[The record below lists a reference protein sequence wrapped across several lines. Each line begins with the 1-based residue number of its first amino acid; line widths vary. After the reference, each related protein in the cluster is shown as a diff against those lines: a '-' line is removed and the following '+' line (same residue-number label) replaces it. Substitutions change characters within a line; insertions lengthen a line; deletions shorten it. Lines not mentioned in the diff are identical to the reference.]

1 MASTRIGSALL
12 AFALPFTAAG
22 AANAQPDTAQV
33 EISLVLM
40 VVSPDGSARS
50 TVLECYPSV
59 GGSHPDAAS
68 ACQELGAVGGAFDSL
83 SADPQSACPAVYA
96 PVSASAFGV
105 WCGRQVSWERTFS
118 NSCVLRTTTGSVF
131 AF

>member
-1 MASTRIGSALL
+1 MTSTRIGSALL

-22 AANAQPDTAQV
+22 VADAQPGTAQV
-33 EISLVLM
+33 ATSLVLR
-40 VVSPDGSARS
+40 VVSADSSARS

-59 GGSHPDAAS
+59 GGSHPHAAS
-68 ACQELGAVGGAFDSL
+68 ACRELGAVGGAFDSL

-105 WCGRQVSWERTFS
+105 WCGRQVSWERTFG
-118 NSCVLRTTTGSVF
+118 NSCALRTTTGSVF

>member
-1 MASTRIGSALL
+1 MTSARIGSALL
-12 AFALPFTAAG
+12 AFALLFTTAG
-22 AANAQPDTAQV
+22 AATAQPGTAQAAT
-33 EISLVLM
+33 ILVLT
-40 VVSPDGSARS
+40 VVSPDSSTRSA
-50 TVLECYPSV
+50 VLECYPSV
-59 GGSHPDAAS
+59 SGSHPDAAS

-96 PVSASAFGV
+96 PVSASASGV
-105 WCGRQVSWERTFS
+105 WCGRQVSWQRTFG